1 MKKISVIAFVL
12 MGNLLFAQRD
22 LTIQEATMGQYRSF
36 YPKSIVN
43 AQWQSND
50 KMTHVNSEYTA
61 LTARK
66 SKDNWVPKEFIQL
79 EELQVAIKNKLPKA
93 LITLTRFPNYTWK
106 NNHTLSFKASNKTQ
120 TYFLD
125 YDINSK
131 SIVRDMAIDSQ
142 AEDPIVSRNQDY
154 VAWLKENNIVVTNS
168 KGQEIEIT
176 QDATSD
182 FLNGS
187 KDTHRNEFGISQ
199 GMWWSP
205 KQDQLL
211 YYRKD
216 HSMVSDYPL
225 VDYSTRVATVKNI
238 KYPMAGMTNEQVSL
252 VIHDLNTGKK
262 VTLQTGESVDQFL
275 TMVTWDPSGNYVYVG
290 VLNRGQNHLK
300 LNKYNAATGAF
311 ESVLFEEKADTYTE
325 PSEGLLFNPKNDKE
339 FVHMTELEG
348 YRQPYLYNT
357 EGKLLKKLG
366 FEDVVVTSM
375 LGFDADA
382 KNLYYMGTDNNGLD
396 RMLYKVN
403 LKKGNT
409 EKVTT
414 NSGTHNIVLNPSKSA
429 FLDQF
434 SNLDTPNKAS
444 IVEIN
449 QKDKSVLIS
458 EAENPYKD
466 IIDMPEME
474 LLTLTAADGKTPLN
488 ARIIYP
494 TDFDESKKYPV
505 MLYVYGGPHA
515 QLIQNNWL
523 GGSSLFFQ
531 YMAQKGYIVFT
542 VDNRGSA
549 HRGKDFEHVIHRQ
562 LGQVEMADQLKG
574 IDYLKSKNYVDADK
588 IGVYGWSFGGFMT
601 TTLSIHHPEIFK
613 VGVAGGPVMDWK
625 YYEIM
630 YGERYMDTPEEN
642 PEGYAK
648 TSLVNKAVELENPL
662 LIIHGAQDPVVVQQH
677 SMAFIEACIK
687 VGKQVDYF
695 LYPTHEHN
703 VIGVDRI
710 HLNQKIAD
718 YFFLHLAAARE
729 KN

>member
-1 MKKISVIAFVL
+1 MRKLSIVAFVL

-36 YPKSIVN
+36 YPKSLFQP
-43 AQWQSND
+43 QWQSND
-50 KMTHVNSEYTA
+50 KVTHLNSDYTA

-66 SKDNWVPKEFIQL
+66 AKDNWAAKEL
-79 EELQVAIKNKLPKA
+79 VSVDDLQKAIKNKLPKA
-93 LITLTRFPNYTWK
+93 AISLTRFPSYTWK
-106 NNHTLSFKASNKTQ
+106 NDHVLSFQASSKTQ

-125 YDINSK
+125 YDINTK
-131 SIVRDMAIDSQ
+131 TIVYSLNMDVK
-142 AEDPIVSRNQDY
+142 AEAPLLSRNRDY
-154 VAWLKENNIVVTNS
+154 VAWLDENNIVVTNS
-168 KGQEIEIT
+168 KGQNTPIT
-176 QDATSD
+176 EDATID

-187 KDTHRNEFGISQ
+187 KDTHRNEFGIEQ

-216 HSMVSDYPL
+216 QSMGSDYPL
-225 VDYSTRVATVKNI
+225 VDFGTRVATVKNI
-238 KYPMAGMTNEQVSL
+238 KYPMAGMASEQVTL
-252 VIHDLNTGKK
+252 VIHDMNTGKK
-262 VTLQTGESVDQFL
+262 TTLQTGEPLDQFL

-290 VLNRGQNHLK
+290 VLNRGQDHLK
-300 LNKYNAATGAF
+300 VNKYNAATGAF
-311 ESVLFEEKADTYTE
+311 EATLFEERATTYTE
-325 PSEGLLFNPKNDKE
+325 PSTGLLFNPKNDKE

-357 EGKLLKKLG
+357 EGKLIKKLG
-366 FEDVVVTSM
+366 FKDVVVTDM
-375 LGFDADA
+375 LGFDAEG
-382 KNLYYMGTDNNGLD
+382 KNVYYVGTDNNGLD

-403 LKKGNT
+403 LKKATT
-409 EKVTT
+409 EKITT
-414 NSGTHNIVLNPSKSA
+414 HSGTHNVVLNPSKSL

-434 SNLDTPNKAS
+434 SDVDTPNKTS
-444 IVEIN
+444 IVEVN
-449 QKDKSVLIS
+449 QKEKSVLIS
-458 EAENPYKD
+458 EAENPYDD
-466 IIDMPEME
+466 IIDMPKME
-474 LLTLTAADGKTPLN
+474 LLSLTAADGKTPLN

-494 TDFDESKKYPV
+494 TNFDATKKYPV

-523 GGSSLFFQ
+523 GGSSLFFH
-531 YMAQKGYIVFT
+531 YMAQRGYIVFT

-574 IDYLKSKNYVDADK
+574 IEYLQNQDYVDADK

-601 TTLSIHHPEIFK
+601 TTLSVTHPEIFK

-630 YGERYMDTPEEN
+630 YGERYMDTPDEN

-648 TSLVNKAVELENPL
+648 TNLVDKANQLENPL
-662 LIIHGAQDPVVVQQH
+662 LIIHGAQDPVVLQQH
-677 SMAFIEACIK
+677 SMAFVEACIK
-687 VGKQVDYF
+687 AGKQVDYF

-703 VIGVDRI
+703 VTGIDRI

-718 YFFLHLAAARE
+718 YFFLHLAAPRAT
-729 KN
+729 K

>member
-1 MKKISVIAFVL
+1 MKRISVLAFVL

-36 YPKSIVN
+36 YPKSIFN

-50 KMTHVNSEYTA
+50 KITHLNSEYTA
-61 LTARK
+61 LTSRK
-66 SKDNWVPKEFIQL
+66 SKDNWTPKELVSL
-79 EELQVAIKNKLPKA
+79 EDLKSAIKNKLPKA
-93 LITLTRFPNYTWK
+93 SINLTRFPNYTWK
-106 NNHTLSFKASNKTQ
+106 NDHTLSFQVSNQ
-120 TYFLD
+120 SLTYFLD

-131 SIVRDMAIDSQ
+131 TIIRDMNIDVN

-154 VAWLKENNIVVTNS
+154 IAWLKDNNIIVTNS
-168 KGQEIEIT
+168 KGQNIDIT
-176 QDATSD
+176 QDNTID

-187 KDTHRNEFGISQ
+187 KDTHRNEFGINQ

-216 HSMVSDYPL
+216 QSMVSDYPL

-238 KYPMAGMTNEQVSL
+238 KYPMAGMANEQVTL
-252 VIHDLNTGKK
+252 VIHDINTGKK
-262 VTLQTGESVDQFL
+262 VTLQTGEPLDQFL

-290 VLNRGQNHLK
+290 VLNREQNHLK

-311 ESVLFEEKADTYTE
+311 ESTLLEEKANTYTE
-325 PSEGLLFNPKNDKE
+325 PSQGLLFNPKNDKE
-339 FVHMTELEG
+339 FVYMTELEG
-348 YRQPYLYNT
+348 YRQAYLYNT
-357 EGKLLKKLG
+357 DGKLLKKLG
-366 FEDVVVTSM
+366 FQDVVVTDM
-375 LGFDADA
+375 LGFDTDA
-382 KNLYYMGTDNNGLD
+382 KHIYYVGTDNNGLD

-403 LKKGNT
+403 LKKATT
-409 EKVTT
+409 EKITT
-414 NSGTHNIVLNPSKSA
+414 TSGTHNIVLNPSKSI

-434 SNLDTPNKAS
+434 SNLETPNKTS
-444 IVEIN
+444 IVEVN
-449 QKDKSVLIS
+449 SKEKSILIS
-458 EAENPYKD
+458 EAENPYED
-466 IIDMPEME
+466 IIDMPKME
-474 LLTLTAADGKTPLN
+474 LLTITAADGTTPLN

-494 TDFDESKKYPV
+494 TNFDESKKYPV

-542 VDNRGSA
+542 IDNRGSA
-549 HRGKDFEHVIHRQ
+549 YRGKDFEHIIHRQ

-574 IDYLKSKNYVDADK
+574 IDYLKSQSFVDTDK
-588 IGVYGWSFGGFMT
+588 IGVYGWSFGGFMA

-630 YGERYMDTPEEN
+630 YGERYMDTPQDN

-677 SMAFIEACIK
+677 SMAFVEACIK
-687 VGKQVDYF
+687 AGKQVDYF

-703 VIGVDRI
+703 VIGTDRI

-718 YFFLHLAAARE
+718 YFFLHLTPAKE
-729 KN
+729 DN

>member
-1 MKKISVIAFVL
+1 MRKLSIVAFVL

-36 YPKSIVN
+36 YPKSLFQP
-43 AQWQSND
+43 QWQSND
-50 KMTHVNSEYTA
+50 KVTHLNSDYTA

-66 SKDNWVPKEFIQL
+66 AKDNWAAKEL
-79 EELQVAIKNKLPKA
+79 VSVDDLQKAIKNKLPKA
-93 LITLTRFPNYTWK
+93 AISLTRFPSYTWK
-106 NNHTLSFKASNKTQ
+106 NDHVLSFQASSKTH

-125 YDINSK
+125 YDINTK
-131 SIVRDMAIDSQ
+131 TIVYSLNMDVK
-142 AEDPIVSRNQDY
+142 AEAPLISRNRDY
-154 VAWLKENNIVVTNS
+154 VAWLDENNIVVTNS
-168 KGQEIEIT
+168 KGQNTLIT
-176 QDATSD
+176 EDATID

-187 KDTHRNEFGISQ
+187 KDTHRNEFGIEQ

-216 HSMVSDYPL
+216 QSMVSDYPL
-225 VDYSTRVATVKNI
+225 VDFGTRVATVKNI
-238 KYPMAGMTNEQVSL
+238 KYPMAGMASEQVTL
-252 VIHDLNTGKK
+252 VIHDMNTGKK
-262 VTLQTGESVDQFL
+262 TTLQTGEPLDQFL

-290 VLNRGQNHLK
+290 VLNRGQDHLK
-300 LNKYNAATGAF
+300 VNKYNAATGAF
-311 ESVLFEEKADTYTE
+311 EATLFEERATTYTE
-325 PSEGLLFNPKNDKE
+325 PSTGLLFNPKNDKE

-357 EGKLLKKLG
+357 EGKLIKKLG
-366 FEDVVVTSM
+366 FKDVVVTDM
-375 LGFDADA
+375 LGFDAEG

-403 LKKGNT
+403 LKKATT
-409 EKVTT
+409 EKITT
-414 NSGTHNIVLNPSKSA
+414 HSGTHNVVLNPSKSL

-434 SNLDTPNKAS
+434 SDVDTPNKTS
-444 IVEIN
+444 IVEVGH
-449 QKDKSVLIS
+449 KEKSVLIS
-458 EAENPYKD
+458 EAENPYDD
-466 IIDMPEME
+466 IIEMPKME
-474 LLTLTAADGKTPLN
+474 LLSLTAADGKTPLN

-494 TDFDESKKYPV
+494 THFDATKKYPV

-523 GGSSLFFQ
+523 GGSSLFFH
-531 YMAQKGYIVFT
+531 YMAQRGYIVFT

-574 IDYLKSKNYVDADK
+574 IEYLQNLDYVDADK

-601 TTLSIHHPEIFK
+601 TTLSVTHPEIFK

-630 YGERYMDTPEEN
+630 YGERYMDTPDEN

-648 TSLVNKAVELENPL
+648 TNLVDKANQLENPL
-662 LIIHGAQDPVVVQQH
+662 LIIHGAQDPVVLQQH
-677 SMAFIEACIK
+677 SMAFVEACIK
-687 VGKQVDYF
+687 AGKQVDYF

-703 VIGVDRI
+703 VMGIDRI

-718 YFFLHLAAARE
+718 YFFLHLAAPRAT
-729 KN
+729 K